1 MNVRNFLDETE
12 ENLVLEAIKKA
23 ETNTSGEIRVHLE
36 KECKKDVL
44 ERAKEVFEKLKMH
57 KTKLRNG
64 VLFYVATESK
74 HFAILGDRGIN
85 EKVESDF
92 WNSTKEMVLQKMK
105 EGQHTE
111 ALKIGIE
118 QAGERLKKH
127 FPYQKN
133 DLNELSDEI
142 STGK

>member
-1 MNVRNFLDETE
+1 MNVRNFLDEKE
-12 ENLVLEAIKKA
+12 EQQVLEAIKNA

-36 KECKKDVL
+36 SECKTDVL

-74 HFAILGDRGIN
+74 HFAIIGDRGIN
-85 EKVESDF
+85 EKVEKDF
-92 WNSTKEMVLQKMK
+92 WNSTKDLVLEKMRQ
-105 EGQHTE
+105 GDH
-111 ALKIGIE
+111 ALALEIGIT
-118 QAGERLKKH
+118 QAGEKLKTF
-127 FPYQKN
+127 FPYQHN